1 MSKANEITNTSDTP
15 TKGWLKRGG
24 ILLFMF
30 FLLKGIGWLV
40 LIGLVAF
47 GLMDESTVQKIKDAI
62 PFF

>member
-1 MSKANEITNTSDTP
+1 MSKVNEIAETNETT

-24 ILLFMF
+24 ILVFMF

-47 GLMDESTVQKIKDAI
+47 GLMDETTVQKIKDAI